1 MNNTN
6 TEPRRPFWR
15 QGDIYFVQLDQ
26 NPGIDD
32 ATPLKAGI
40 IARGET
46 TGHMHRISKSS
57 LENGALLATL
67 GGSMFLRAP
76 ETGATIVHDEHGPLD
91 LPSGIYAVLIQRE
104 FDGLRWRAVV
114 D

>member
-1 MNNTN
+1 MNQLNS
-6 TEPRRPFWR
+6 EPRRPFWR

-26 NPGIDD
+26 NSDIDD

-67 GGSMFLRAP
+67 AGSMFLRAP
-76 ETGATIVHDEHGPLD
+76 EAGATIVHDEHGALD
-91 LPSGIYAVLIQRE
+91 LPSGTYAVLIQRE
-104 FDGLRWRAVV
+104 FDGLAWRAVI

>member
-1 MNNTN
+1 VNNTN
-6 TEPRRPFWR
+6 TEPKRPFWR

-26 NPGIDD
+26 NPGIED

-46 TGHMHRISKSS
+46 TGHMHRVSPSS
-57 LENGALLATL
+57 LADGAVLATL
-67 GGSMFLRAP
+67 AGSMFLRTP
-76 ETGATIVHDEHGPLD
+76 ERGATIVHDEHGPLD
-91 LPSGIYAVLIQRE
+91 LPGGTYAVLVQRE
-104 FDGLRWRAVV
+104 FDGLGWRAVV